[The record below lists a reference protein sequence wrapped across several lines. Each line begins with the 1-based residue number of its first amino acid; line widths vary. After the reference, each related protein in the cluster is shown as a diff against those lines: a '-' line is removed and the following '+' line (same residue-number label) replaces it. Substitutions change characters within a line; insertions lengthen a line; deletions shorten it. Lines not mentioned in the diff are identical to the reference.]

1 MNRTKRAF
9 LAGLLGAIFAVALT
23 PATASEA
30 AQAQQTTPPHGELAA
45 TIRSAGLPCA
55 HVISVEAI
63 GSSAWQVKC
72 NSGSARVVR
81 GEDGQLA
88 VANL

>member
-1 MNRTKRAF
+1 MNKTTRRF
-9 LAGLLGAIFAVALT
+9 FSGLLGAMCAAALT
-23 PATASEA
+23 PAIGSDAV
-30 AQAQQTTPPHGELAA
+30 QTQDATPPHGEFAA

-55 HVISVEAI
+55 HVISVEAV
-63 GSSAWQVKC
+63 GQSAWQVKC
-72 NSGSARVVR
+72 NSGVARVVR